1 MKVISVIPAR
11 GGSKGIPLKNIVS
24 LNGKPL
30 ISYTIEASK
39 QSNVDETWVSTDSSK
54 IASVALEYGAKVIER
69 PEDISTDTSQSEES
83 LLHAARD
90 SEFDVMV
97 FIQPTSPLIESAD
110 IDAGLEMMDEY
121 DSVFSVTK
129 EHWIPRWTMDVKP
142 FEWEIDNRPMR
153 QDKPETYIEN
163 GAFYITKRKNLLE
176 SKLRYSGKIG
186 VVEMPLSRSFQ
197 IDVRDDLRLV
207 ETILAGSMREW

>member
-1 MKVISVIPAR
+1 MKIISVILAR
-11 GGSKGIPLKNIVS
+11 GGSKGIPSKNIVD

-30 ISYTIEASK
+30 ISYTIESSL
-39 QSNVDETWVSTDSSK
+39 QSNVDETWVSTDSSE
-54 IASVALEYGAKVIER
+54 IASVSSTYGASVIDR
-69 PEDISTDTSQSEES
+69 PSDISTDTSQSEEA
-83 LLHAARD
+83 LLHFTD
-90 SEFDVMV
+90 NHDFDIMV
-97 FIQPTSPLIESAD
+97 FIQPTSPLINSED
-110 IDAGLEMMDEY
+110 INKGLEMMDEY

-176 SKLRYSGKIG
+176 SKLRYSGKMG

-197 IDVRDDLRLV
+197 IDTFDDLNLINNIIR
-207 ETILAGSMREW
+207 GNK